1 MVAPAV
7 ATYFRRFFVY
17 SSMPLGRNVEITE
30 FMDAAEVFSNSIL
43 DEQGLIQI
51 KDIGYIQDKRK
62 ELMAAFG
69 LSEDQWHRNKSAVH
83 ETLISEGFTL
93 QDFQYNKHKKIV
105 TKQFYVFDENRFA
118 IYRDAFIR
126 N

>member
-1 MVAPAV
+1 MLI
-7 ATYFRRFFVY
+7 FVY

-43 DEQGLIQI
+43 DEQGLSQI
-51 KDIGYIQDKRK
+51 KTIGYILNKRK

-69 LSEDQWHRNKSAVH
+69 LSESQWHRNQSAVH
-83 ETLISEGFTL
+83 ETLIAEGFTQ
-93 QDFQYNKHKKIV
+93 QDFQYKKHKKIV
-105 TKQFYVFDENRFA
+105 TKQFYVFDANKFA
-118 IYRDAFIR
+118 TYSDAFIR